1 MSGSAAR
8 EQLRYGVAGGIASE
22 VLNCIKTV
30 ASFGGEPREIK
41 RHVSLF
47 IISKTRNL

>member
-8 EQLRYGVAGGIASE
+8 EQIRYGIAGGIASE
-22 VLNCIKTV
+22 VLNSIRTV

-41 RHVSLF
+41 RYV
-47 IISKTRNL
+47 